1 MLYKFDT
8 ESVDHAK
15 CALLMYA
22 LYKSRDKNSPLNGIE
37 TWDRFNSFVR
47 GACLKSTNMR
57 EFVQNFCRK
66 AKIESIKPYFLATD
80 DLVVLPDTGE
90 VIQSKEWRNYNINIF
105 EDDSLLNIINNETL
119 YIITLVRERIQRE
132 KLNGEA
138 ENYADEN

>member
-8 ESVDHAK
+8 ESLDHAK

-47 GACLKSTNMR
+47 GACLKSINIR

-66 AKIESIKPYFLATD
+66 AKIESIKPYFLTTD
-80 DLVVLPDTGE
+80 NLVILPDTGE
-90 VIQSKEWRNYNINIF
+90 VVQSTEWRNYNINLF
-105 EDDSLLNIINNETL
+105 EDDNLLTIINNETL

-132 KLNGEA
+132 KITGEV
-138 ENYADEN
+138 ENYANEN

>member
-8 ESVDHAK
+8 ESLDHAK

-47 GACLKSTNMR
+47 GACLKSTNIR

-66 AKIESIKPYFLATD
+66 AKIESIKPYFLTTD
-80 DLVVLPDTGE
+80 NLVILPDTGE
-90 VIQSKEWRNYNINIF
+90 VVQSTEWRNYNINLF
-105 EDDSLLNIINNETL
+105 EDDNLLTIINNEAL

-132 KLNGEA
+132 KITGEV
-138 ENYADEN
+138 ENYANEN

>member
-8 ESVDHAK
+8 ESVEHAK

-22 LYKSRDKNSPLNGIE
+22 LYKSRDKSSPLNGVE
-37 TWDRFNSFVR
+37 TWDRFNSFIR

-66 AKIESIKPYFLATD
+66 AKVESIKPYFLGTD

-132 KLNGEA
+132 KLNGED
-138 ENYADEN
+138 ENCADEN

>member
-8 ESVDHAK
+8 ESLDHAK

-47 GACLKSTNMR
+47 GACLKSTNIR

-66 AKIESIKPYFLATD
+66 AKIESIKPYFLTTD
-80 DLVVLPDTGE
+80 NLVILPDTGE
-90 VIQSKEWRNYNINIF
+90 VVQSTEWRNYNINLF
-105 EDDSLLNIINNETL
+105 EDDNLLTIINNETL

-132 KLNGEA
+132 KITGEV
-138 ENYADEN
+138 ENYANEN

>member
-8 ESVDHAK
+8 ESVEHAK

-66 AKIESIKPYFLATD
+66 AKIESIKPYILATD